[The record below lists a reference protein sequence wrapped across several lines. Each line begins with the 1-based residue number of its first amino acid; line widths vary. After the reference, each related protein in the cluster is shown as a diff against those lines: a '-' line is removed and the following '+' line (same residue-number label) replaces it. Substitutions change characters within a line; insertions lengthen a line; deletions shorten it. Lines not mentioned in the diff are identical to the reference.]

1 MLIQWD
7 VMDAAEVVWLHAKVR
22 VTEVVRALVN
32 MNVLEGAREDVEILV
47 NTHVQQVVQDRL
59 DIVNLGVIS
68 AID

>member
-1 MLIQWD
+1 MD
-7 VMDAAEVVWLHAKVR
+7 VAEVVWLHAKEL

-47 NTHVQQVVQDRL
+47 KTHVQQVVQDRL